1 MYRSNDVVQSS
12 PDSIIIRPFVKVS
25 EKAENVKVFKLY
37 LKDTIKPN
45 KETNLKTSQRN

>member
-45 KETNLKTSQRN
+45 KDTK